1 MREGLKVN
9 MKGTGLA
16 RDEEGKG
23 GVKSRVD
30 DFGRNLKRRRRGEDG
45 SWTAEERARWDER
58 NGSKRHDES
67 I

>member
-30 DFGRNLKRRRRGEDG
+30 DFGRNLKRRRRGERCKYDG
-45 SWTAEERARWDER
+45 SRE
-58 NGSKRHDES
+58 GKRGREDCR
-67 I
+67 